1 MREPGP
7 EESPVNRM
15 QASEV
20 VICPM
25 VDSDWASVC
34 AIYGEGIATR
44 NATFETSLPD
54 WDKWDGGHLT
64 SCRFV
69 ARHPSGVVGWAALSA
84 VSGRCVYSGV
94 AEVSVYVAQRA
105 RGQKVG
111 SQLLGALVTAS
122 EGEGFW
128 TLQAGI
134 FPENVR
140 SLQLHERFGFRVV
153 GIRKR
158 LGCLEGRWRDVVLME
173 RRSDVVGV

>member
-1 MREPGP
+1 
-7 EESPVNRM
+7 
-15 QASEV
+15 
-20 VICPM
+20 
-25 VDSDWASVC
+25 
-34 AIYGEGIATR
+34 
-44 NATFETSLPD
+44 
-54 WDKWDGGHLT
+54 
-64 SCRFV
+64 
-69 ARHPSGVVGWAALSA
+69 
-84 VSGRCVYSGV
+84 VYSGV

-134 FPENVR
+134 FSENVG

>member
-1 MREPGP
+1 
-7 EESPVNRM
+7 M
-15 QASEV
+15 QVSEV
-20 VICPM
+20 VIAPM
-25 VDSDWASVC
+25 VDSDWAAVRT
-34 AIYGEGIATR
+34 IYGEGIATR
-44 NATFETSLPD
+44 NATFETLLPD
-54 WDKWDGGHLT
+54 WDKWDEAHLK

-69 ARHPSGVVGWAALSA
+69 ARHRFEVVGWAALCA

-111 SQLLGALVTAS
+111 SKLLAALVTTS